1 MQKYTKFNEIKNK
14 IFLDALS
21 KSDVRWD
28 GKQEFFYMALSYSDK
43 TNHPSASSKHEQLPI
58 DYHVIQI

>member
-1 MQKYTKFNEIKNK
+1 MINEIKK
-14 IFLDALS
+14 IIDALS